1 MLTSRRS
8 LQRGFTMLELMVTVV
23 ILAILIGIGMP
34 QMAQWIQRMTVS
46 SASELIQN
54 GLRQAIGE
62 AIRRNTEVD
71 FILTDGTP
79 SVSGVAS
86 LVAKQNGIN
95 WAIRVVDSAASNRY
109 VNGHA
114 TKELSS
120 GVTFQGPA
128 GVRFNGAGRV
138 LDLTGA
144 AVGGKQVF
152 RVTRSGAEVA
162 YCVFVTPGAA
172 VKMCDPSRASGDPRA
187 CQPILTASECPAE

>member
-1 MLTSRRS
+1 MLTSPRAV
-8 LQRGFTMLELMVTVV
+8 QRGFSILELMVTVS

-46 SASELIQN
+46 SASELVQN

-86 LVAKQNGIN
+86 LVAKQNGAN
-95 WAIRVVDSAASNRY
+95 WAIRVVDTTASNRY
-109 VNGHA
+109 VNGHL
-114 TKELSS
+114 TKELSTD
-120 GVTFQGPA
+120 VTLQGPA
-128 GVRFNGAGRV
+128 GVRFNGSGRV
-138 LDLTGA
+138 LDLTGTP
-144 AVGGKQVF
+144 VGGKQIF
-152 RVTRSGAEVA
+152 RVTRSGSGLA

-187 CQPILTASECPAE
+187 CQPVLTASECTAA

>member
-1 MLTSRRS
+1 MLTYRRTR
-8 LQRGFTMLELMVTVV
+8 QHGFSVLELMVTVS

-34 QMAQWIQRMTVS
+34 LMAQWIQRMTVS

-86 LVAKQNGIN
+86 LVAKQNGAN
-95 WAIRVVDSAASNRY
+95 WAIRVVDTSASNRY
-109 VNGHA
+109 VNGHQ

-120 GVTFQGPA
+120 DVTLQGPA
-128 GVRFNGAGRV
+128 GVRFNGSGRV
-138 LDLTGA
+138 LDLTGTP
-144 AVGGKQVF
+144 VGGKQVF
-152 RVTRSGAEVA
+152 RITRSGAELA

-172 VKMCDPSRASGDPRA
+172 VKMCDPTKSSGDPRA
-187 CQPILTASECPAE
+187 CQPVLTASECAAE

>member
-1 MLTSRRS
+1 MLTYRRTR
-8 LQRGFTMLELMVTVV
+8 QHGFSVLELMVTVS

-79 SVSGVAS
+79 SVSGVGS
-86 LVAKQNGIN
+86 LVAKQDGAN
-95 WAIRVVDSAASNRY
+95 WAIRVVDASASNRY
-109 VNGHA
+109 VNGHQ

-120 GVTFQGPA
+120 DVTLQGPA
-128 GVRFNGAGRV
+128 GVRFNGSGRV
-138 LDLTGA
+138 LDLTGTP
-144 AVGGKQVF
+144 VGGKQVF
-152 RVTRSGAEVA
+152 RITRSGSGLA

-187 CQPILTASECPAE
+187 CQPVLTASECTAA

>member
-1 MLTSRRS
+1 MLTSPRAV
-8 LQRGFTMLELMVTVV
+8 QRGFSMLELMVTVS

-46 SASELIQN
+46 SASELVQN

-79 SVSGVAS
+79 NVSGVAS
-86 LVAKQNGIN
+86 LVAKQDGAN
-95 WAIRVVDSAASNRY
+95 WAIRVVDTAASNRF
-109 VNGHA
+109 VNGHQ

-120 GVTFQGPA
+120 DVTLQGPA
-128 GVRFNGAGRV
+128 GVRFNGSGRV
-138 LDLTGA
+138 LDLTGTP
-144 AVGGKQVF
+144 VGGKQIF
-152 RVTRSGAEVA
+152 RITRSGSGLA

-187 CQPILTASECPAE
+187 CQPVLTASECTAA

>member
-1 MLTSRRS
+1 MLTSPRAV
-8 LQRGFTMLELMVTVV
+8 QRGFSMLELMVTVS

-46 SASELIQN
+46 SASELVQN

-86 LVAKQNGIN
+86 LVAKQDGAN
-95 WAIRVVDSAASNRY
+95 WAIRVVDTAASNRF
-109 VNGHA
+109 VNGHQ

-120 GVTFQGPA
+120 DVTLQGPA
-128 GVRFNGAGRV
+128 GVRFNGSGRV

-144 AVGGKQVF
+144 PVGGKQIF
-152 RVTRSGAEVA
+152 RITRSGSGLA

-187 CQPILTASECPAE
+187 CQPVLTASECTAA